1 MTLAAAPTTPDRL
14 SAPRTIAYCA
24 ASVGTG
30 VFYAFNNFV
39 LPPILKSFGAPD
51 LVIGLLSSTRSLEG
65 AVIQPTVGVVSDRV
79 WTRLGRRRPFM
90 LVGAPLSAAI
100 FLAAA
105 GADTLLA
112 MAALIFLFSIFF
124 NIAADPYV
132 ALLADIAPLDQRGWL
147 SGLASATQLI
157 SSVGFLVLVAAASGS
172 GNLPPLIYWA
182 VAAALAIGF
191 GVTIW
196 GVREHRHDVPR
207 RTAHSPGRLRPG
219 VRWRMLARQ
228 PQALRYL
235 ATLFVYQ
242 FGLNAIMPYLVL
254 FVVDEIHQPEQV
266 AFALSAALL
275 VVTAVAA
282 VLFGR
287 LADRLGPRP
296 VLAIGWSLLAVSALG
311 GVLVTTLP
319 QTIVVVIVA
328 GVGNGAAT
336 AVAWPLLTA
345 LIPHH
350 QTGMFAGLKAAAE
363 SIAIPISVV
372 VAAEVFLPR
381 LGYRGIFSMLALSI
395 VLALVL
401 LLRFVRVPQPDLV
414 SERITTLERWPRRS
428 PAAPRPSRSG

>member
-1 MTLAAAPTTPDRL
+1 M
-14 SAPRTIAYCA
+14 
-24 ASVGTG
+24 
-30 VFYAFNNFV
+30 
-39 LPPILKSFGAPD
+39 
-51 LVIGLLSSTRSLEG
+51 
-65 AVIQPTVGVVSDRV
+65 
-79 WTRLGRRRPFM
+79 
-90 LVGAPLSAAI
+90 
-100 FLAAA
+100 
-105 GADTLLA
+105 
-112 MAALIFLFSIFF
+112 
-124 NIAADPYV
+124 
-132 ALLADIAPLDQRGWL
+132 
-147 SGLASATQLI
+147 
-157 SSVGFLVLVAAASGS
+157 
-172 GNLPPLIYWA
+172 
-182 VAAALAIGF
+182 
-191 GVTIW
+191 
-196 GVREHRHDVPR
+196 
-207 RTAHSPGRLRPG
+207 
-219 VRWRMLARQ
+219 
-228 PQALRYL
+228 
-235 ATLFVYQ
+235 
-242 FGLNAIMPYLVL
+242 
-254 FVVDEIHQPEQV
+254 
-266 AFALSAALL
+266 
-275 VVTAVAA
+275 VTAVAA